1 MLHMPF
7 PVKPKRWHPPDF
19 MLHTTQSVRIRAALV
34 IGRSQHRGIILLTD
48 AAKFSLHDTSAC
60 MPKAP
65 SAGPPPSLAALRT
78 NQPRAQGID
87 APDRFGRSF
96 LVRPVEF
103 AGDRHRADFTE
114 SQIPPTS
121 TTAEGADA
129 AQIRRLFVK
138 QAGVSK
144 VHFSG
149 SLRLTFID
157 RGALTSPANSDAK
170 FVLMPVVP

>member
-1 MLHMPF
+1 MGM
-7 PVKPKRWHPPDF
+7 KTA
-19 MLHTTQSVRIRAALV
+19 MA
-34 IGRSQHRGIILLTD
+34 IGRSQNRGIIFLTN

-60 MPKAP
+60 MPQAP

-103 AGDRHRADFTE
+103 VGDGHRADFTE
-114 SQIPPTS
+114 LQIPPTG
-121 TTAEGADA
+121 TAAEGTDTAH
-129 AQIRRLFVK
+129 IRRLFVK

-144 VHFSG
+144 VQFSG
-149 SLRLTFID
+149 SLRLTFMD
-157 RGALTSPANSDAK
+157 RGTLRSPAISDAK
-170 FVLMPVVP
+170 CVLMPVVP

>member
-1 MLHMPF
+1 MP
-7 PVKPKRWHPPDF
+7 
-19 MLHTTQSVRIRAALV
+19 A
-34 IGRSQHRGIILLTD
+34 
-48 AAKFSLHDTSAC
+48 
-60 MPKAP
+60 AP
-65 SAGPPPSLAALRT
+65 SSGPPPCFAMLRT
-78 NQPRAQGID
+78 TQPGAQGID

-96 LVRPVEF
+96 LVRPAEL

-114 SQIPPTS
+114 SQIPRTG

-129 AQIRRLFVK
+129 AHILRLFAK

-157 RGALTSPANSDAK
+157 RG
-170 FVLMPVVP
+170 